1 MRKRLQ
7 LTVKQASVLSAILGR
22 FADNPSHQTNRR
34 YTMNARALSQ
44 LPKDLLTMRL
54 KIIKSHAADLVEDE
68 RGDAMYLGTELRE
81 EGYVSNW
88 NLKGRAIEVRES
100 MSPDMVR
107 SLRQSGAA

>member
-1 MRKRLQ
+1 
-7 LTVKQASVLSAILGR
+7 
-22 FADNPSHQTNRR
+22 
-34 YTMNARALSQ
+34 MNARALSQ
-44 LPKDLLTMRL
+44 LPQDLLNVRL
-54 KIIKSHAADLVEDE
+54 SVIKSHAADLVEDE